1 MSADVMPRGTVK
13 TFFVELGDI
22 IEGLI
27 KTGIVGAIKFAV
39 KYLYQK
45 IRHRLKKPEPVN
57 VYPGVVSLGP
67 LTASAS
73 VQVVNADVAS
83 LGRHMGRS

>member
-27 KTGIVGAIKFAV
+27 KTGIVEAIKFVV
-39 KYLYQK
+39 KYLK

-67 LTASAS
+67 PTASAS
-73 VQVVNADVAS
+73 VQVVNADGTIAS
-83 LGRHMGRS
+83 S